1 MRACGGDTILDWTH
15 AGPSIIASFL
25 ASLVEFVEALTIVLA
40 VGTVRGWRSAIIG
53 TVAGVVFLALLVLI
67 FGPRLQRI
75 PITTLQLVV
84 GVLLLL
90 FGMRWLRKA
99 ILRAAGIIG
108 LHDEDAIYAKQT
120 NALRN
125 DGTPGAARLDKIA
138 VATTFKA
145 VVLEGLEVVFIVIAT
160 GVVGHTLLPASLGAA
175 AAGIVVIALGLIVH
189 KPLSRVPENMLKFAV
204 GILLSAF
211 GVFWIG
217 EGLHFGWPGEDL
229 SLFGLVGGF
238 LAVSA
243 LLVLT
248 VRRTVSTV
256 ASLPVVHASPSADR
270 KGDAS

>member
-1 MRACGGDTILDWTH
+1 M
-15 AGPSIIASFL
+15 
-25 ASLVEFVEALTIVLA
+25 LA
-40 VGTVRGWRSAIIG
+40 VGTVRGWRPAIIG
-53 TVAGVVFLALLVLI
+53 TVAGVVFLGLLVLI
-67 FGPRLQRI
+67 FGPSLQRI
-75 PITTLQLVV
+75 PISTLQLIV

-99 ILRAAGIIG
+99 ILRSAGIIG
-108 LHDEDAIYAKQT
+108 LHDEDAIYAKET
-120 NALRN
+120 SALRA
-125 DGTPGAARLDKIA
+125 DGLPNPARLDKIA

-160 GVVGHTLLPASLGAA
+160 GAVGHMLLPASLGAA
-175 AAGIVVIALGLIVH
+175 AAGILVIALGLVVH

-229 SLFGLVGGF
+229 SLFGLAGGF

-243 LLVLT
+243 LLVILA
-248 VRRTVSTV
+248 RRTVSDGASPPV
-256 ASLPVVHASPSADR
+256 ALASPSADLG
-270 KGDAS
+270 GDPT